1 MGVTAERERCVHTA
15 LSEVKRLPLL
25 EHITAGSPR
34 QKLWRQA
41 VTFAEFGPG
50 ELERAGVK
58 FVRVRQKHG
67 IPELRIARLH
77 ARHVA
82 RRL

>member
-1 MGVTAERERCVHTA
+1 M
-15 LSEVKRLPLL
+15 
-25 EHITAGSPR
+25 
-34 QKLWRQA
+34 
-41 VTFAEFGPG
+41 TFAEFGPG

-82 RRL
+82 RRLLYPLVLEEGNPLTTGILCATILIMVTLSDVAELM